1 MLVSDRNRLISFL
14 LDAIE
19 KAIYPS
25 GFKRS
30 WIEGHIRPVVEDFFK
45 GIEEDKGT
53 CYIGDEER

>member
-1 MLVSDRNRLISFL
+1 MLISDQNRLISFL

-30 WIEGHIRPVVEDFFK
+30 WIESHIRPVVEDFFK
-45 GIEEDKGT
+45 GIEEDKV
-53 CYIGDEER
+53 R